1 VTTARGGRRDVTAA
15 RRCRTAQVAVGW
27 LVVWRFA
34 GHVEAQI
41 FEMATG
47 PSEVLAHDGEEVPAQ
62 RTTEVSLALE
72 FFYIYFALIFE
83 K

>member
-1 VTTARGGRRDVTAA
+1 LQNRAGRR
-15 RRCRTAQVAVGW
+15 RLVGW

-62 RTTEVSLALE
+62 RTTEGSLALE
-72 FFYIYFALIFE
+72 FFYIYFVLIFE